1 MGYFLA
7 RSSSFWGGVLFMFG
21 PLASI
26 LTHWCLSNCVNSQV
40 RQVREDPFQAQAPA
54 VGERQ
59 RGIQTV
65 FHVHDFGKEGRK
77 FVGFPEQ
84 GLQVGV
90 RFFGEGVLADSFGR
104 G

>member
-1 MGYFLA
+1 MV
-7 RSSSFWGGVLFMFG
+7 S

-26 LTHWCLSNCVNSQV
+26 LTHWSLSDCINGQV

-65 FHVHDFGKEGRK
+65 FHG
-77 FVGFPEQ
+77 
-84 GLQVGV
+84 
-90 RFFGEGVLADSFGR
+90 
-104 G
+104 